1 MPQAMPEKK
10 GCKPSLYPIPLLVL
24 SGMMLIL
31 LVAVVT
37 PKVMCDFFFFL
48 VASFVGPV
56 TLSLNLIVN
65 SKSGIE
71 FPDV

>member
-1 MPQAMPEKK
+1 M
-10 GCKPSLYPIPLLVL
+10 I
-24 SGMMLIL
+24 
-31 LVAVVT
+31 
-37 PKVMCDFFFFL
+37 FFFFL